1 MTPVAPLRLSGT
13 TGCPS
18 ACESGTATARPTTSG
33 ELPGGK
39 LITSLTGFAGHTCAF
54 ALSGAAMAANNA
66 TTIQRWENVSTF
78 MEGLGCCLECSWRAR
93 PSRLL
98 ERQPG
103 VLLGQCDLRVVRQ
116 AEILQLVLLRALVE
130 VARAGKAMQQVGQIP
145 RDAHRAPD
153 AAQLAIAVTIQ
164 QRA

>member
-1 MTPVAPLRLSGT
+1 M
-13 TGCPS
+13 
-18 ACESGTATARPTTSG
+18 PTQKEIDRRYAS
-33 ELPGGK
+33 
-39 LITSLTGFAGHTCAF
+39 IR
-54 ALSGAAMAANNA
+54 AAMAANNA

-78 MEGLGCCLECSWRAR
+78 MEGLGCVECSWRAR

-103 VLLGQCDLRVVRQ
+103 VLLGQCGLRVVRRP
-116 AEILQLVLLRALVE
+116 ETLQLVLLRALVE

-153 AAQLAIAVTIQ
+153 AAQRHIAVTIQ